1 MKVWLEKC
9 IIGLY
14 ILVILIIIYGSL
26 FFIRNLFTG
35 SEPSAE
41 TLEAERIKWVADCEL
56 SPSCQNNEAMD
67 ESYKSA
73 HPIKSKTGVSFFKG
87 SECPDDCS
95 EHVAG
100 YNWAEVRGISKK
112 AGCNGYNVSFQEG
125 CLLYVSHRAYEM
137 SDPDYEDSNSDDNAC
152 DPLYGC

>member
-73 HPIKSKTGVSFFKG
+73 HPIGLKF
-87 SECPDDCS
+87 
-95 EHVAG
+95 VASLRKQV
-100 YNWAEVRGISKK
+100 ATDTMFHFKK
-112 AGCNGYNVSFQEG
+112 AVFCM
-125 CLLYVSHRAYEM
+125 CLIEHM
-137 SDPDYEDSNSDDNAC
+137 K
-152 DPLYGC
+152 